1 LKKSYVMPYNFVLA
15 WLRKRLIKE
24 NSSCHV
30 TGNSI
35 SKGREKGLLRA
46 NDFVSGSG
54 KDFIQWLLVEII
66 WTEKQRHLK
75 KQAPIQRTA
84 AREKTFD
91 T

>member
-1 LKKSYVMPYNFVLA
+1 M
-15 WLRKRLIKE
+15 
-24 NSSCHV
+24 
-30 TGNSI
+30 
-35 SKGREKGLLRA
+35 LRA

>member
-1 LKKSYVMPYNFVLA
+1 M
-15 WLRKRLIKE
+15 IKE

-35 SKGREKGLLRA
+35 SKVMKEGRRA
-46 NDFVSGSG
+46 CLEPMILYLEVE